1 MQCKNVRI
9 KLCLLEAK
17 LCLIILDFK
26 LTLPSKASVYNDPEC
41 SEEPEARAEL
51 FRNEGQQKPE
61 VVFVP
66 IWYLIH
72 SFSEQV
78 SILRYQ
84 ILWKEDVLIWHLC
97 MPLRDSNRK
106 KLSNQFYKSCRTQIR
121 YDTFIN
127 ERGPATTIEP
137 ENWNG
142 QIQKFPKFT
151 CRLRSTAMVG
161 TRKLA

>member
-17 LCLIILDFK
+17 LCLIILDLK

-51 FRNEGQQKPE
+51 FRNEGQQKSE

-84 ILWKEDVLIWHLC
+84 ILWKEDLLIWHLC
-97 MPLRDSNRK
+97 MPLRGSIRR

-137 ENWNG
+137 ENWND